1 MNLHLEPNFYE
12 SVSITPNPS
21 LFLLY
26 YFVFASPR
34 LKCPSGQKS
43 KTFEISFNPAPS
55 LFFLFYY
62 LLVFPTSGFRKIQ
75 MFTHLYQLIN
85 WPSISLAEYKVS
97 SPLKRDYSQQQIGQN
112 KRNFSKINK
121 CKIQILHLKK
131 TASITRSPCIS
142 FEDCCQSYY

>member
-1 MNLHLEPNFYE
+1 MLLIRKLRYITICNFTVLWQTNSSWNITSWFIFWFWTIFTLNLHLEPNFYE

-34 LKCPSGQKS
+34 LKCPSGQRS

-97 SPLKRDYSQQQIGQN
+97 SPLKRDCSQQQIG
-112 KRNFSKINK
+112 
-121 CKIQILHLKK
+121 
-131 TASITRSPCIS
+131 
-142 FEDCCQSYY
+142 